1 MNDEKPNET
10 LLLII
15 WVQALLALF
24 GSLYFSE
31 IKGYVPCELCW
42 IQRIFMYP
50 LVIIYGAA
58 VLKRNLT
65 IAIPGA
71 ILSGIGMLVS
81 IYHYLIQK
89 VPAMQESGD
98 TCGIISCNAEYIN
111 VAGFITIPFLA
122 GVAFIVI
129 FVLHIILWKQD
140 RREKN
145 EK

>member
-1 MNDEKPNET
+1 MHDEKPNEA

-31 IKGYVPCELCW
+31 IKGYTPCELCW
-42 IQRIFMYP
+42 VQRIFMYP
-50 LVIIYGAA
+50 LVIIYGVAL
-58 VLKRNLT
+58 LKRNLT

-71 ILSGIGMLVS
+71 ILSGVGMLVS

-89 VPAMQESGD
+89 VPAMHYTGD
-98 TCGIISCNAEYIN
+98 TCGIIPCNAEYIN

-122 GVAFIVI
+122 GIAFMVI
-129 FVLHIILWKQD
+129 LVLHIILWKQV
-140 RREKN
+140 RGEK
-145 EK
+145 